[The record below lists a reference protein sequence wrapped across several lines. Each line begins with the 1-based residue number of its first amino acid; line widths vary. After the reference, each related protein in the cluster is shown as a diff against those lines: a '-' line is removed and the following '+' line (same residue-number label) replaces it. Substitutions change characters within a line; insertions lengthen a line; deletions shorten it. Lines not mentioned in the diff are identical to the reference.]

1 MYLRK
6 LECRGLSFIYN
17 TQNQSVQI
25 VDLSQMHEYLEVES
39 ESAYVR

>member
-6 LECRGLSFIYN
+6 Y
-17 TQNQSVQI
+17 QNQSVRIIYPSQI
-25 VDLSQMHEYLEVES
+25 HEYLEVES